1 MKTLN
6 VSVAALALVGATSA
20 MAMSTD
26 FDTLDADGNG
36 VISMEEASV
45 DAKIAE
51 QFEALDTDGNGK
63 LSKGEFSKA
72 Q

>member
-6 VSVAALALVGATSA
+6 LSVAALALVGATSA
-20 MAMSTD
+20 MAMGSD

-36 VISMEEASV
+36 AISVEEASV

-51 QFEALDTDGNGK
+51 QFTTLDVDGNGE
-63 LSKGEFSKA
+63 LSKEEFSKA